1 MMTAELRNGGPSF
14 HYGGFRKWA
23 MDAMV
28 GRKGAHSMGKKDDAK
43 VISEKA
49 KGYFNR
55 GYN

>member
-1 MMTAELRNGGPSF
+1 
-14 HYGGFRKWA
+14 
-23 MDAMV
+23 MDAMA
-28 GRKGAHSMGKKDDAK
+28 GRKGAHSMGKKADAK